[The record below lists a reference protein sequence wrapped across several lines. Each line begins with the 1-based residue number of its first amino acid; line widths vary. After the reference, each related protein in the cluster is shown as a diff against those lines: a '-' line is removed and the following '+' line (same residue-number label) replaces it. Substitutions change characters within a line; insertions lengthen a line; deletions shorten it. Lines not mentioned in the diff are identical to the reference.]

1 MRVLTIK
8 ELMLLGILAS
18 TIHVTVPYRDGR
30 FVREVREGKK
40 PAFSDGLR
48 MAGAPGFE
56 PGNGG
61 IASCG
66 AGTAPADLTVTGL
79 AKALPYSWAEQES
92 SIGFPQ

>member
-48 MAGAPGFE
+48 MAGAGGFE
-56 PGNGG
+56 PRHR
-61 IASCG
+61 CG
-66 AGTAPADLTVTGL
+66 HAGQRKGVAHMLTATTTTAQLIET
-79 AKALPYSWAEQES
+79 S
-92 SIGFPQ
+92 

>member
-48 MAGAPGFE
+48 MAGRE
-56 PGNGG
+56 DSNLG
-61 IASCG
+61 IAVDMLDN
-66 AGTAPADLTVTGL
+66 AR
-79 AKALPYSWAEQES
+79 ALPTCLQRQQQQRS
-92 SIGFPQ
+92 

>member
-61 IASCG
+61 IKIRIH
-66 AGTAPADLTVTGL
+66 DLDRGHQR
-79 AKALPYSWAEQES
+79 AERYFAHPLVHRQNLFFIS
-92 SIGFPQ
+92 G